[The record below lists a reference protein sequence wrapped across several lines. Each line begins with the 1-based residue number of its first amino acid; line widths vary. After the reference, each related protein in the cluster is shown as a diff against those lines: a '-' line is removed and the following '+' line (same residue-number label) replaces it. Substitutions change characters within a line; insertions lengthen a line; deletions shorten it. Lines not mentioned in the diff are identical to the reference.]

1 MSDQRYSA
9 SPATRTEI
17 PRPKRGEG
25 QWALGYTEPLNK
37 NEQSKKDDDPLHVRD
52 RILHIYSRRGFA
64 SIDPADL
71 RGRFRW
77 MGLYT
82 QRAPGFDGGKT
93 AMLEEEELDDEF
105 FMMRVRSDGA
115 LLPHRTVRALGTI
128 GVDFARD
135 TADVTDR
142 ENIQYHWIRIEDV
155 PEIWQRLE
163 DAGLSTLEACGDSP
177 RPFLGSPVAGVAADE
192 IIDGTSALQEIQ
204 RRYLGN
210 PDFSN
215 LPRKFKTALTGHPS
229 HDVSP
234 ETNDVSFVGTVHPE
248 HGPGFDLWV
257 GGGLS
262 TNPMLAQKVGV
273 WIPVDEVADVWEGV
287 ASIFR
292 DYGYRR
298 LRSRARLKFLVAD
311 WGVEKFREVLENE
324 YLQRPLIS
332 CDSPASPV
340 GHRDH
345 IGVHP
350 QHDGKLYVGIAPTVG
365 RVSGTMLVR
374 LADLIEEYG
383 VAGARLT
390 PYQKIV
396 LVGVDPS
403 VVDELVDRLDEIGLS
418 ARPSGWRRNTMAC
431 TGIEFCKLA
440 IVDTKN
446 RARDLVAELE
456 RRFPDL
462 DVPITVNVNGC
473 PNACARTQVA
483 DIGLKG
489 QLVMDGDRQVEGFQ
503 VHLGGATGLQAN
515 FGRKLRAHKVTSAGL
530 DDYITAVVTH
540 YLADRVT
547 DESFAT
553 WVARAD
559 EDLLRGE
566 GLDRL
571 DQRLVGATP

>member
-1 MSDQRYSA
+1 MTDPRYTA
-9 SPATRTEI
+9 KAPTRTEI
-17 PRPKRGEG
+17 PRTKRGEG
-25 QWALGYTEPLNK
+25 QWALGYSEPLNK
-37 NEQSKKDDDPLHVRD
+37 NEQSKKDDSPLNVRD
-52 RILHIYSRRGFA
+52 RILYTYSKRGFA

-93 AMLEEEELDDEF
+93 ATLEEEELDDEF

-115 LLPHRTVRALGTI
+115 LLSHDAVRALGTI

-155 PEIWQRLE
+155 PAIWERLE
-163 DAGLSTLEACGDSP
+163 AAGLDSMEACGDSP
-177 RPFLGSPVAGVAADE
+177 RPFLGSPVAGVAKDE
-192 IIDGTSALQEIQ
+192 IIDGTAALEEIK
-204 RRYLGN
+204 RRYIGN
-210 PDFSN
+210 PDFAN
-215 LPRKFKTALTGHPS
+215 FPRKFKTALTGHPS

-234 ETNDVSFVGTVHPE
+234 ETNDVSFVGTVHPV

-262 TNPMLAQKVGV
+262 TNPMLAQKMGV
-273 WIPVDEVADVWEGV
+273 WIPLDEVADAWEGV

-311 WGVEKFREVLENE
+311 WGIEKFREVLENE
-324 YLQRPLIS
+324 YLDRELVS
-332 CDSPASPV
+332 CDSPPSPV

-345 IGVHP
+345 IGVHE
-350 QHDGKLYVGIAPTVG
+350 QKDGKLYVGIAPTAG
-365 RVSGTMLVR
+365 RVSGTLLVQ
-374 LADLIEEYG
+374 LADLIEEFG

-396 LVGVDPS
+396 LVGVEPA
-403 VVDELVDRLDEIGLS
+403 VVDALVDRLDELGLS
-418 ARPSGWRRNTMAC
+418 ARPSNWRRNTMAC

-440 IVDTKN
+440 IVDTKE
-446 RARDLVAELE
+446 RARLLVGELE
-456 RRFPDL
+456 KRFPEL
-462 DVPITVNVNGC
+462 DTPITVNVNGC

-489 QLVMDGDRQVEGFQ
+489 QLVMHEGEQVEGFQ

-530 DDYITAVVTH
+530 DDYITNVVTA
-540 YLADRVT
+540 YLTDRELG
-547 DESFAT
+547 ESFAA

-566 GLDRL
+566 RVLE
-571 DQRLVGATP
+571 GAPA